1 MARRPIIRQGGR
13 PLGAVAQLV
22 NVPALG
28 GTSAAAAGLAGE
40 LNRVLEGRLRAAE
53 ERAMREGLEA
63 GRVAG
68 AEDPAARMDPDTVRG
83 AAFNRGA
90 IETGARRLETQLR
103 TRLDELAREHA
114 ADPGTLQTQAQDY
127 IAGIARNLPADLRP
141 VFDTAAEAVLRP
153 YVTQATRQQ
162 ERAVADERLASFA
175 EATRERLAAITRNAR
190 NAPADPAAAAALRQD
205 LDAMRQDLVAL
216 GPRGAF
222 TFRGVRYEADPTRAG
237 AISLVDMERQLG
249 SIERE
254 TAEQAALGAYERG
267 PRTNGWIDGWVSR
280 ARAQGVPG
288 LDQDGI
294 DRVEARMRADANRRQ
309 HEADRAA
316 ARAEREEQARLRLL
330 GQSIT
335 EAAALARAGYMPAN
349 IDALRE
355 AAAGTP
361 LAAAVR
367 DVADT
372 ALQVQGFRLLPAATQ
387 VAAITALTQRLEA
400 GQGTAEDVAQ
410 RERFMAVHTAQQRAA
425 EADALSAYAASTG
438 AILPP
443 LDLTNPESLT
453 ARVQLAEQAAV
464 HFGRAG
470 AAPFTA
476 AEADALVARFGAAR
490 TPQEM
495 AAVLEPFINAP
506 PTVRQAAVQMFERQR
521 GDNRLPAGTMALV
534 MDALRDQKNR
544 ANALSLLTSLVST
557 SDKVNQA
564 DLPRL
569 RTAIEDSMDKG
580 VTGVRR
586 RAMDASRDYRAS
598 SLNDRDRTLI
608 ELLAR
613 QQTNVTHNPS
623 KAVADSRAR
632 LYAHLQVIDQ
642 PDFAHVYF
650 PATVDAAQ
658 VQRGLRVL
666 RLETAMKV
674 LEAREPPREGAAAR
688 GDAVAIDRQR
698 WLDRAF
704 ALSQRGVWI
713 NNGGG
718 FALIAPET
726 GEQVGLR
733 ERLQPVTVDE
743 VLAASRRVP
752 GADAELQRRFEQR
765 LAEIRR
771 TLAPPRSRP
780 PPPPGAPM
788 PPADSAQP
796 VIAP

>member
-114 ADPGTLQTQAQDY
+114 ADPGALQTQAQDY

-153 YVTQATRQQ
+153 YVTQATREQ

-216 GPRGAF
+216 GPRSAF

-267 PRTNGWIDGWVSR
+267 PRTNSWIDGWVSR

-410 RERFMAVHTAQQRAA
+410 RDRFMAVYTAQQRAA

-438 AILPP
+438 AALPP
-443 LDLTNPESLT
+443 LDLANPESLT

-534 MDALRDQKNR
+534 MDALREPAGRQRAYALLGALLADAPKVEGGQQAILR
-544 ANALSLLTSLVST
+544 TEIDRTMGTGVSGARRQAMQASGDMRPAALDHRDRALIERLAQQQMAAGVAARQAVANA
-557 SDKVNQA
+557 
-564 DLPRL
+564 R
-569 RTAIEDSMDKG
+569 SM
-580 VTGVRR
+580 
-586 RAMDASRDYRAS
+586 
-598 SLNDRDRTLI
+598 
-608 ELLAR
+608 
-613 QQTNVTHNPS
+613 
-623 KAVADSRAR
+623 
-632 LYAHLQVIDQ
+632 LYGHLQEIDQ

-666 RLETAMKV
+666 RTEAALAV
-674 LEAREPPREGAAAR
+674 LEAPEPERTGPAAR
-688 GDAVAIDRQR
+688 GDAVAVDRQR
-698 WLDRAF
+698 RLDRAI
-704 ALSQRGVWI
+704 ALARQGTWI
-713 NNGGG
+713 NDGGG

-726 GEQVGLR
+726 GEPVAVRDRVQ
-733 ERLQPVTVDE
+733 RLTVED

-788 PPADSAQP
+788 PPADATQP